1 MGQRYCERIAS
12 GELRYVLD
20 LADVMDED
28 YPSKTFRILKKNEIR
43 EFGEYRTQSLV
54 LAAWDKLET
63 GELH

>member
-1 MGQRYCERIAS
+1 M
-12 GELRYVLD
+12 RYVLD